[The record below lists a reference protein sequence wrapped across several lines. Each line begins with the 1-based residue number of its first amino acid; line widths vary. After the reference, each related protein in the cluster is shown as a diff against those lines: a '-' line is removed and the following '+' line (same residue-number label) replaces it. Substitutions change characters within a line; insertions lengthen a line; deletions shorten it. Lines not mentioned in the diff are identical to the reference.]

1 MIAICLE
8 VDHTTAA
15 GAPPGGEGGDQHK
28 EEHMGLDEGGAP
40 TTLVLRV
47 EIYVTFV
54 DHPCTSL

>member
-15 GAPPGGEGGDQHK
+15 GTPPVAKTEINT
-28 EEHMGLDEGGAP
+28 EEHMGLDEGGSP
-40 TTLVLRV
+40 TTLVLGV

-54 DHPCTSL
+54 DHPYTSL

>member
-1 MIAICLE
+1 MMAICLE

-15 GAPPGGEGGDQHK
+15 GAPRVAKTEINT

-40 TTLVLRV
+40 TTLILGV

-54 DHPCTSL
+54 DHFCTSL